1 MGWPSKRKAV
11 GMGHRILWRT
21 EDVDRSAGYAQDHL
35 QGYRKYNWDDPPNDP
50 WDNYPQNDPWDD
62 LPQETQW
69 AWGTEFY
76 EEQKML
82 ICQQG
87 MHRVTEIVG
96 VKESMY
102 STLCQ
107 NLDWYRLGMGMTCD
121 RCMWELE
128 APSWQVFNTPPPAH
142 KKLPLSSK
150 TLKFL
155 NLFGPIQNLGN
166 FFNGETGLE
175 TLGRN

>member
-1 MGWPSKRKAV
+1 MLSYRRHFHCGSIPWYGNYNWSTPHPENDPWDDLPKETQWAWGEEFYEEQKMLICQH
-11 GMGHRILWRT
+11 GL
-21 EDVDRSAGYAQDHL
+21 AQDHL

-87 MHRVTEIVG
+87 MHRITEIVG

-107 NLDWYRLGMGMTCD
+107 NLD
-121 RCMWELE
+121 
-128 APSWQVFNTPPPAH
+128 
-142 KKLPLSSK
+142 
-150 TLKFL
+150 
-155 NLFGPIQNLGN
+155 
-166 FFNGETGLE
+166 
-175 TLGRN
+175 